1 MRAFFLLA
9 LFLPAT
15 AFAAPPRVRLL
26 SVADG
31 TARIRVGDGS
41 AETRIS
47 SLVHSLHS
55 AGITSFIFEANSDIL
70 LTKLRSRWLDTGIR
84 NVTILPPAPPSAAN
98 YPKLDPIEAGV
109 ALKQI
114 DREITS
120 EAKIFSRSREDLI
133 NFVSE
138 NGFPENDDS
147 VTPENLISK
156 KERAE
161 AQLRQFMSSAPDD
174 QLKLSTGIDLPG
186 NPVAKHLASY
196 QEALKKSRQLKAS
209 GFGSKHPD
217 RVAAIEVTEATHQIA
232 LDELGSVEEGMRV
245 KIYQLEKRIEHL
257 PIWRR
262 LSETERESMTQAFQK
277 KRAAYEA
284 SLHRIL
290 GMKAARKAAERSL
303 EAVE

>member
-109 ALKQI
+109 AKTSSILSLKTASPKTMT
-114 DREITS
+114 RS
-120 EAKIFSRSREDLI
+120 LRKISF
-133 NFVSE
+133 
-138 NGFPENDDS
+138 
-147 VTPENLISK
+147 
-156 KERAE
+156 
-161 AQLRQFMSSAPDD
+161 
-174 QLKLSTGIDLPG
+174 
-186 NPVAKHLASY
+186 
-196 QEALKKSRQLKAS
+196 LKKS
-209 GFGSKHPD
+209 
-217 RVAAIEVTEATHQIA
+217 
-232 LDELGSVEEGMRV
+232 ELRHS
-245 KIYQLEKRIEHL
+245 
-257 PIWRR
+257 
-262 LSETERESMTQAFQK
+262 
-277 KRAAYEA
+277 
-284 SLHRIL
+284 
-290 GMKAARKAAERSL
+290 
-303 EAVE
+303 